1 MTKSIKSNHT
11 LVPCST
17 QSPVADDPSSA
28 LVPLLFDPKKT
39 KQAQESVVNI
49 CKAFESVK

>member
-1 MTKSIKSNHT
+1 MLKSNHT

-28 LVPLLFDPKKT
+28 LAPLLFDPKKKK
-39 KQAQESVVNI
+39 KQAQESVNI
-49 CKAFESVK
+49 CKVLESVK